1 MTFTAPRGPV
11 PLPNA
16 LIDTSPL
23 SRGITHLGNALA
35 DRRKRLT
42 MQEIGQAAQSG
53 DLGAASQAAYGAGEL
68 GLGLQFGNVLA
79 QRNARTAAAARQQS
93 QDAESKRRFDLTY
106 GLQKRKAD
114 RQDKRSDPA
123 QAYAV
128 RAEQAK
134 QYGLDPRTP
143 EGRQYV
149 LTGKLGTQAKQ
160 TIFSQRHEAAV
171 GLGLQ
176 PGTEQHKIFV
186 LTGKVEKPQEST
198 AEKISGGLN
207 RLATVPSDVGRQSFE
222 YATGPLQGDENA
234 AWFNPGPPL
243 ARAWGSLANS
253 VFGNATAT
261 TDVRNRIA
269 GDVEALAAV
278 IKPLIRKPGEGP
290 WTDADQKRLVAV
302 VGSLAESNNADEY
315 ARNLE
320 NVRQRIIANFGIDLP
335 PIAGATQGQQV
346 PQQLPPGVT
355 VRRVR

>member
-1 MTFTAPRGPV
+1 MRFTAPNRRAD
-11 PLPNA
+11 LRNA
-16 LIDTSPL
+16 LLDTRPL
-23 SRGITHLGNALA
+23 SQSLNNLGNAFTQ
-35 DRRKRLT
+35 RRQEDENKRRYN
-42 MQEIGQAAQSG
+42 EGVEFRNKQASAQ
-53 DLGAASQAAYGAGEL
+53 
-68 GLGLQFGNVLA
+68 
-79 QRNARTAAAARQQS
+79 AAARKAAAQRQAVR
-93 QDAESKRRFDLTY
+93 DKESARRFDLTY
-106 GLQKRKAD
+106 GLQRDQFDLQKRQ
-114 RQDKRSDPA
+114 RDPS
-123 QAYAV
+123 QAYNI
-128 RAEQAK
+128 RADQAQK
-134 QYGLDPRTP
+134 YGLDPKSA
-143 EGRQYV
+143 EGRRYI
-149 LTGKLGTQAKQ
+149 LTGQLGTKTKQ

-176 PGTEQHKIFV
+176 PGTQQYKTFV
-186 LTGKVEKPQEST
+186 LTGKVEKPEEST
-198 AEKISGGLN
+198 ANKISGGLN
-207 RLATVPSDVGRQSFE
+207 RLATVPQDVGRQSFE
-222 YATGPLQGDENA
+222 YATGPLQGDENS

-253 VFGNATAT
+253 VFGNDTAT

-335 PIAGATQGQQV
+335 PIGGVSQGQQT

>member
-1 MTFTAPRGPV
+1 MAVFAPPAQRIT
-11 PLPNA
+11 NA
-16 LIDTSPL
+16 LIDFRPVNQ
-23 SRGITHLGNALA
+23 GVANLGNALA
-35 DRRKRLT
+35 RARN
-42 MQEIGQAAQSG
+42 QENRGAIGEAAQG
-53 DLGAASQAAYGAGEL
+53 GNLAAARDMAMKGGYLNEGMA
-68 GLGLQFGNVLA
+68 FGNAL
-79 QRNARTAAAARQQS
+79 QRKQSAAAAATRQAA

-106 GLQKRKAD
+106 GLQRRTAD

-123 QAYAV
+123 QAYKI
-128 RAEQAK
+128 RADQAQ
-134 QYGLDPRTP
+134 QYGLDPKSA
-143 EGRQYV
+143 EGRRYI
-149 LTGKLGTQAKQ
+149 LTGQLGTKTKQ

-176 PGTEQHKIFV
+176 PGTQQHKTFV
-186 LTGKVEKPQEST
+186 LTGKVEKPEEST
-198 AEKISGGLN
+198 ANKISGGLN
-207 RLATVPSDVGRQSFE
+207 RLATVPQDVGRQSFE
-222 YATGPLQGDENA
+222 HATGPLQGDENS

-253 VFGNATAT
+253 IFGNDTAT

-335 PIAGATQGQQV
+335 PIVGGSQGQQA
-346 PQQLPPGVT
+346 PQQLPQGVT